1 MRWILCLEK
10 CAGFCVWKSSLD
22 FVFGKVRWILCLEKC
37 AGFCVWKS
45 EFESAPGPPTI

>member
-1 MRWILCLEK
+1 MRWILWI
-10 CAGFCVWKSSLD
+10 WKSGLN
-22 FVFGKVRWILCLEKC
+22 FVDLEKC